1 MSTAW
6 NGRTSMTC
14 ERLNRM
20 ARRIGPLFLVVW
32 MLGAGWARAADP
44 APAETTRVRTIMA
57 GDRLRIMVL
66 EAAEMSRVYAV
77 AGDGTVDME
86 LIGRVSVEGMDTETA
101 ARTIEDK
108 LQKSYFKKATVTVDV
123 SEFVEGSILILGAVN
138 SPGAIPFKGD
148 TLLTLVEA
156 ISMCG
161 GLLPTA
167 AGNEVRIVRWKPGGG
182 MERQILTVD
191 FKTML
196 DNLDF
201 ARDQFL
207 RPRDIIFVPSLGE
220 GQGAGEFLALGEFAS
235 PGFHLHVEGMDMI
248 RAVARAG
255 GVSREGKMD
264 SARILRP
271 DSKGQYRVIPVDLQ
285 RLFGAADMQ
294 MNVPVQAGDILF
306 VPSAQQSAGGK
317 IYLLGEVAS
326 PGIMGLP
333 MDRESTLARTL
344 LTAGGLSKFA
354 NGSKVRIQRTAP
366 DGTRQTL
373 LVDVERILKTGAFED
388 DVPLKDEDVI
398 IVPERVLF

>member
-1 MSTAW
+1 MLWLRACILCLILTAGSAGMARAESPASDT
-6 NGRTSMTC
+6 GRT
-14 ERLNRM
+14 
-20 ARRIGPLFLVVW
+20 
-32 MLGAGWARAADP
+32 
-44 APAETTRVRTIMA
+44 RTIMA
-57 GDRLRIMVL
+57 GDRLRITVH
-66 EAAEMSRVYAV
+66 EAPEMSRVYAV
-77 AGDGTVDME
+77 AGDGTVDLD
-86 LIGRVSVEGMDTETA
+86 LIGRVTVEGMDTETA
-101 ARTIEDK
+101 SQAVEEK
-108 LQKSYFKKATVTVDV
+108 LQKSYFKKASVTVEV
-123 SEFVEGSILILGAVN
+123 SEFVEGSILILGAVT

-207 RPRDIIFVPSLGE
+207 RPRDIIFVPTLGE
-220 GQGAGEFLALGEFAS
+220 GRGAGEFLALGEFAS
-235 PGFHLHVEGMDMI
+235 PGFHPHEEGLDMI

-264 SARILRP
+264 AARILRP

-294 MNVPVQAGDILF
+294 MNVPVQPGDILF

-354 NGSKVRIQRTAP
+354 NGSKVRIQRQAP

-373 LVDVERILKTGAFED
+373 YVDVERILKTGAFED